1 MQEGVVEWLRRKG
14 EKVGN
19 WQISPL
25 GAVLAISFGKCAIVI
40 LFAYP
45 SRDVVGSL
53 LLRRVFLLHSY
64 LLKGTASGNIS
75 MWEKMNNGRM
85 QEYVT
90 KGPSSGSWKIK
101 ERELVLPPLSL
112 SGEYGFTLL
121 PSSSDEHGCERV
133 SQE

>member
-1 MQEGVVEWLRRKG
+1 M
-14 EKVGN
+14 KVGN

-45 SRDVVGSL
+45 SRGNL

-64 LLKGTASGNIS
+64 LFKGTASGNIS

-101 ERELVLPPLSL
+101 EEEEEREFVLPPLSL
-112 SGEYGFTLL
+112 SREYGFTLL

-133 SQE
+133 SQD